1 MSPTPEPGA
10 PLGGRSNYGD
20 RPLERA
26 DLLADPVAQF
36 EAWVNA
42 AIAAGV
48 AEPLATALATA
59 DAAGTPSVRMVL
71 IRGIGP
77 AGIDIYTNHE
87 SRKGHDLAARP
98 EAAATLWWPQLERQV
113 RLSGPMHPLDPAASA
128 AYFASRPRES
138 QLGAWASNQGAPL
151 VDRAA
156 LEAAVAAVA
165 ATYPPGTP
173 IPLPPHW
180 GGYRLTPSRWEFW
193 QGRRSRLHDRFEYIR
208 PVTSATA
215 NRDRGWEIRRLQP

>member
-1 MSPTPEPGA
+1 MSATPEPGA
-10 PLGGRSNYGD
+10 PIGGRSNYGD

>member
-1 MSPTPEPGA
+1 MSATPEPGA

-59 DAAGTPSVRMVL
+59 DATGTPSVRMVL
-71 IRGIGP
+71 IRGISP

-193 QGRRSRLHDRFEYIR
+193 QGRGNRLHDRFEYAR
-208 PVTSATA
+208 VATPA
-215 NRDRGWEIRRLQP
+215 AAGGPGWEIRRLQP